1 MKILKKIFFLGKN
14 FLFPSDCVLCEGSL
28 IEPDEIR
35 RGLCENCRVSIIPDK
50 GGKCNI
56 CGKPLISEIE
66 NCLPCRNSETRS
78 FDRLWVLFPYIGR
91 YRKLLTSY
99 KFKKNLAP
107 AEFFTEKILEIIRG
121 EGLIPKNSLREGAS
135 GAIKEV
141 LNPSPIPLKNN
152 IPRCSAAGLLIEQE
166 PLLKDAVIVP
176 VPPRPGKIKE
186 AGWDQVEHLVKVIEK
201 NGVPVC
207 RCLKRGKS
215 NVQKRL
221 NREERMENLKGRIF
235 MNGNAPEIALLIDD
249 VITTGSTIE
258 ICASVLKESGSQKVY
273 GLCLFYD

>member
-1 MKILKKIFFLGKN
+1 MEILKKLFFWGKN

-35 RGLCENCRVSIIPDK
+35 RGLCENCRLSIIPDM

-78 FDRLWVLFPYIGR
+78 FDRLWVLFPYVGR

-107 AEFFTEKILEIIRG
+107 AEFFTEKILEII
-121 EGLIPKNSLREGAS
+121 
-135 GAIKEV
+135 
-141 LNPSPIPLKNN
+141 
-152 IPRCSAAGLLIEQE
+152 EQE

-186 AGWDQVEHLVKVIEK
+186 TGWDQVEHLAKVIEK
-201 NGVPVC
+201 RGYSVY

-221 NREERMENLKGRIF
+221 NRAERMENLKGRILID
-235 MNGNAPEIALLIDD
+235 GNAPRIALLIDD

-258 ICASVLKESGSQKVY
+258 ICASVLKEAGAQKVY